1 MNEGASV
8 SDGELGQSVTTTIPT
23 TITDNNNQQR
33 TVRGTNVANHGTSV
47 HTVEID
53 THTQQ
58 CPPANE
64 HGTSHSDYGR
74 RNGDPAVGT
83 VRSNSPGPIRR
94 KRYHDP
100 STRVPCRLCLSTERD
115 DTLTELL
122 PAGRSRRD
130 ERDSDPHQ
138 RPCNLQLST
147 SSSRTV
153 GHRRGPWNAG
163 SLFELQGRN
172 CHVEGC
178 DANDCD

>member
-100 STRVPCRLCLSTERD
+100 STRVPCHLYLSTERD
-115 DTLTELL
+115 DTLTDCYLL
-122 PAGRSRRD
+122 VVLEETKETRTLTNDLATYSSLLAVAG
-130 ERDSDPHQ
+130 
-138 RPCNLQLST
+138 L
-147 SSSRTV
+147 
-153 GHRRGPWNAG
+153 
-163 SLFELQGRN
+163 
-172 CHVEGC
+172 
-178 DANDCD
+178 